1 MERKTIKEEILAS
14 LKAANKKSLSME
26 ELAELLEMRKSD
38 DYKLLVKTVAQM
50 EREKTLE
57 FNKKG
62 KIKLPFKPVEVEGIF
77 RRNERGFGFVTID
90 PEEPDVFIPKDAT
103 NYAMDGD
110 IVMIDI
116 QKTADLFSDRGA
128 EGRVVSIKERKIQQ
142 LVGEFTAFDVAEIAE
157 SDLYG
162 YVTPKDKKSAQ
173 FKVFITAEGVQPV
186 DGSVVIVEITHYPE
200 RGYAESLEGLVTKVI
215 GHKNDPGMDIL
226 SIVIAQGIP
235 TQFPEEV
242 QTASEEVP
250 DTISE
255 ADLIG
260 RRDLREQQ
268 IVTIDGADA
277 KDLDDAVT
285 VRKLANGNYFLGV
298 HIADVSN
305 YVTEGSVLD
314 KEAFERGTS
323 VYLTDRVI
331 PMIPQRLSNGICSLN
346 PKVPRLTMSCEMEID
361 TNGTVVQHEIFQSV
375 IQTTERMTYSAVNE
389 ILETETPETMER
401 YQSLVPMFR
410 LMKELHEILEAR
422 RNSRGAINFEDR
434 EAKILVDPEGRPV
447 DIELRERGVGE
458 RLIESFML
466 AANETVAEH
475 FNKLKLPFIY
485 RIHEQPKEE
494 KMQRFFDF
502 AAALGI
508 LVKGTKDSITPKDLQ
523 QVIHEVEEK
532 PEAAVINTMLL
543 RSMQQAR
550 YSEDN
555 YGHYGLAAEYYTHFT
570 SPIRRYPDLIVH
582 RLIRTYSQDQSEA
595 TKEKWAE
602 ALPEIADHSSKM
614 ERRSVEAER
623 EVDSMK
629 KAEYMSDKVGEEFDG
644 IISSVT
650 KFGIFIELPNTV
662 EGLIHLN
669 EMKQDYYHFI
679 ENQLALVGERT
690 RQTFKIG
697 QKVRIKVTKADPVT
711 REIDFELLEAEEI
724 PALDVPKNNQ
734 QNKRRKP
741 TGGRQNNYDK
751 SKKMS
756 NKTSKNTSKYSS
768 DRPNEGKKDKK
779 KKKGKKPFYK
789 SVAKKNKPGRKKG

>member
-1 MERKTIKEEILAS
+1 MERKTIKAEILAG

-26 ELAELLEMRKSD
+26 ELAEVLDMRKSED
-38 DYKLLVKTVAQM
+38 FKLLVQTVAQL
-50 EREKTLE
+50 EREKTVE

-62 KIKLPFKPVEVEGIF
+62 RVMLPFQPIEVEGIF

-90 PEEPDVFIPKDAT
+90 PEEPDIFIPKEAT
-103 NYAMDGD
+103 NFAMDGD

-142 LVGEFTAFDVAEIAE
+142 LVGEFNAFDVDEIAE
-157 SDLYG
+157 SDLFG

-173 FKVFITAEGVQPV
+173 FKVFIAAEGIQPV
-186 DGSVVIVEITHYPE
+186 DGSIVIVEITHYPE
-200 RGYAESLEGLVTKVI
+200 KGYATSLEGMITKVI

-235 TQFPEEV
+235 TSFPDEV
-242 QTASEEVP
+242 QTASEQVS
-250 DTISE
+250 DKIAE
-255 ADLIG
+255 ADLVG
-260 RRDLREQQ
+260 RRDLRDQQ

-285 VRKLANGNYFLGV
+285 VRKLENGNYFLGV
-298 HIADVSN
+298 HIADVSY
-305 YVTEGSVLD
+305 YVTEDSILN

-346 PKVPRLTMSCEMEID
+346 PHVPRLTMSCEMEID
-361 TNGTVVQHEIFQSV
+361 PNGMIVHHEIFQSV
-375 IQTTERMTYSAVNE
+375 IQTSERMTYSAVNA
-389 ILETETPETMER
+389 ILDNDSETVEHYHE
-401 YQSLVPMFR
+401 LVPMFH
-410 LMKELHEILEAR
+410 LMKELHQILENR
-422 RNSRGAINFEDR
+422 RKQRGAINFEDR
-434 EAKILVDPEGRPV
+434 EAKIIVDPEGRPI

-508 LVKGTKDSITPKDLQ
+508 LVKGTKNTITPKDLQ
-523 QVIHEVEEK
+523 QVIHEVEDK
-532 PEAAVINTMLL
+532 PESAVINTMLL

-602 ALPEIADHSSKM
+602 TLPEIADHSSKM
-614 ERRSVEAER
+614 ERRAVEAER

-629 KAEYMSDKVGEEFDG
+629 KAEYMAERVGEEFDG

-662 EGLIHLN
+662 EGMIHLN
-669 EMKQDYYHFI
+669 EMKQDYFHFI

-697 QKVRIKVTKADPVT
+697 QKVRIKVTKSDPET

-724 PALDVPKNNQ
+724 PSLEVPGNSQRNQ
-734 QNKRRKP
+734 RRKP
-741 TGGRQNNYDK
+741 AGGRKNNRD
-751 SKKMS
+751 S
-756 NKTSKNTSKYSS
+756 NKNYGKTSDRSKTSK
-768 DRPNEGKKDKK
+768 EKKN
-779 KKKGKKPFYK
+779 KKGKKPFYK
-789 SVAKKNKPGRKKG
+789 SVAKKKKPGRKKG

>member
-1 MERKTIKEEILAS
+1 MERKTIKSEILAG

-26 ELAELLEMRKSD
+26 ELAEVLDMRKSE
-38 DYKLLVKTVAQM
+38 DYKRLVQTVAQL
-50 EREKTLE
+50 EREKALE

-62 KIKLPFKPVEVEGIF
+62 HIKLPFQPIEVEGIF

-90 PEEPDVFIPKDAT
+90 PEEPDIFIPKEAT
-103 NYAMDGD
+103 NFAMDGD

-142 LVGEFTAFDVAEIAE
+142 LVGEFTAFDVDEIAE
-157 SDLYG
+157 SDLFG

-173 FKVFITAEGVQPV
+173 FKVFIAAEGIQPV

-200 RGYAESLEGLVTKVI
+200 KGYATSLEGMITKVI

-242 QTASEEVP
+242 QSASEEVP
-250 DTISE
+250 DKIAAS
-255 ADLIG
+255 DLVG
-260 RRDLREQQ
+260 RRDLRDQQ

-285 VRKLANGNYFLGV
+285 VRKLDNGNYFLGV
-298 HIADVSN
+298 HIADVSY
-305 YVTEGSVLD
+305 YVTEDSILD

-346 PKVPRLTMSCEMEID
+346 PQVPRLTMSCEMEID
-361 TNGTVVQHEIFQSV
+361 PSGTIVHHEIFQSV

-389 ILETETPETMER
+389 ILEEGDAETTER
-401 YQSLVPMFR
+401 YRDLVPMFH
-410 LMKELHEILEAR
+410 LMKELHLILEER
-422 RNSRGAINFEDR
+422 RSRRGAINFEDR
-434 EAKILVDPEGRPV
+434 EAKILVDPEGRPL
-447 DIELRERGVGE
+447 DIELRDRGVGE

-475 FNKLKLPFIY
+475 FNRLKVPFIY

-508 LVKGTKDSITPKDLQ
+508 LVKGTKNTITPKDLQ
-523 QVIHEVEEK
+523 QVIHDVEDK

-582 RLIRTYSQDQSEA
+582 RLIRTYSQDQSE
-595 TKEKWAE
+595 TTQEKWAE
-602 ALPEIADHSSKM
+602 KLPDIANHSSKM
-614 ERRSVEAER
+614 ERRAVDAER

-629 KAEYMSDKVGEEFDG
+629 KAEYMSEKVGEEFDG
-644 IISSVT
+644 LISSVT

-662 EGLIHLN
+662 EGMIHLN
-669 EMKQDYYHFI
+669 ELKQDYFHFI

-697 QKVRIKVTKADPVT
+697 QKVRIKVTKSDPET

-724 PALDVPKNNQ
+724 PSLEVPSNNRHD
-734 QNKRRKP
+734 KRRKP
-741 TGGRQNNYDK
+741 TGGRNNH
-751 SKKMS
+751 
-756 NKTSKNTSKYSS
+756 KTSEKHYSKNSKNVENKN
-768 DRPNEGKKDKK
+768 NEKGKK

-789 SVAKKNKPGRKKG
+789 SVAKKKKPGRKKG

>member
-1 MERKTIKEEILAS
+1 MERKTIKTEILAG

-26 ELAELLEMRKSD
+26 ELAEILDMRKSED
-38 DYKLLVKTVAQM
+38 FKVLVKTVAQL
-50 EREKTLE
+50 EREKALE

-62 KIKLPFKPVEVEGIF
+62 RIKLPFQPIEVEGIF

-90 PEEPDVFIPKDAT
+90 PEEPDIFIPKEAT
-103 NYAMDGD
+103 NFAMDGD
-110 IVMIDI
+110 VVMIDI

-142 LVGEFTAFDVAEIAE
+142 LVGEFTAFDVDEIAE
-157 SDLYG
+157 SDLFG

-173 FKVFITAEGVQPV
+173 FKVFIAAEGIQPV

-200 RGYAESLEGLVTKVI
+200 KGYTTSLEGLVTKVI

-235 TQFPEEV
+235 TQFPDEV
-242 QTASEEVP
+242 QTASEQVP
-250 DTISE
+250 DKIVES
-255 ADLIG
+255 DLLG
-260 RRDLREQQ
+260 RRDLRDQQ

-285 VRKLANGNYFLGV
+285 VRKLENGNYFLGV
-298 HIADVSN
+298 HIADVSY
-305 YVTEGSVLD
+305 YVTENSVLD

-346 PKVPRLTMSCEMEID
+346 PHVPRLTMSCEMEID
-361 TNGTVVQHEIFQSV
+361 PSGTILHHDIFQSV
-375 IQTTERMTYSAVNE
+375 IQTSERMTYSAVND
-389 ILETETPETMER
+389 ILEEDAPETIER
-401 YQSLVPMFR
+401 YRDLVPMFR
-410 LMKELHEILEAR
+410 LMKELHQILEAR
-422 RNSRGAINFEDR
+422 RNRRGAINFEDR
-434 EAKILVDPEGRPV
+434 EAKILVDTEGHPTG
-447 DIELRERGVGE
+447 IELRERGVGE

-475 FNKLKLPFIY
+475 FNRLKLPFIY

-508 LVKGTKDSITPKDLQ
+508 LVKGTKNTITPKDLQ
-523 QVIHEVEEK
+523 QVIHDVEDK

-582 RLIRTYSQDQSEA
+582 RLIRTYSQDQGDA

-602 ALPEIADHSSKM
+602 LLPEIADHSSKM

-629 KAEYMSDKVGEEFDG
+629 KAEYMADKIGEEFDG

-662 EGLIHLN
+662 EGMIHLN
-669 EMKQDYYHFI
+669 ELKQDYFHFI

-697 QKVRIKVTKADPVT
+697 QKVRIKVTKSDPET
-711 REIDFELLEAEEI
+711 REIDFELLEAEEL
-724 PALDVPKNNQ
+724 PSLEVPKNNR
-734 QNKRRKP
+734 QNQKRKT
-741 TGGRQNNYDK
+741 TGGRKNNNDRSYG
-751 SKKMS
+751 
-756 NKTSKNTSKYSS
+756 KNS
-768 DRPNEGKKDKK
+768 DQLKNGKDKK

-789 SVAKKNKPGRKKG
+789 SVAKKKKSGRKKG

>member
-1 MERKTIKEEILAS
+1 MERKTIKTEILAG

-26 ELAELLEMRKSD
+26 ELAEILDMRKSED
-38 DYKLLVKTVAQM
+38 FKVLVKTVAQL
-50 EREKTLE
+50 EREKALE

-62 KIKLPFKPVEVEGIF
+62 RIKLPFQPIEVEGIF

-90 PEEPDVFIPKDAT
+90 PEEPDIFIPKEAT
-103 NYAMDGD
+103 NFAMDGD
-110 IVMIDI
+110 VVMIDI

-128 EGRVVSIKERKIQQ
+128 EGRVVSIKKRKIQQ
-142 LVGEFTAFDVAEIAE
+142 LVGEFTAFDVDEIAE
-157 SDLYG
+157 SDLFG

-173 FKVFITAEGVQPV
+173 FKVFIAAEGIQPV

-200 RGYAESLEGLVTKVI
+200 KGYTTSLEGLVTKVI

-235 TQFPEEV
+235 TQFPDEV
-242 QTASEEVP
+242 QTASEQVP
-250 DTISE
+250 DKIVES
-255 ADLIG
+255 DLLG
-260 RRDLREQQ
+260 RRDLRDQQ

-285 VRKLANGNYFLGV
+285 VRKLENGNYFLGV
-298 HIADVSN
+298 HIADVSY
-305 YVTEGSVLD
+305 YVTENSALD

-346 PKVPRLTMSCEMEID
+346 PHVPRLTMSCEMEID
-361 TNGTVVQHEIFQSV
+361 PSGTILHHDIFQSV
-375 IQTTERMTYSAVNE
+375 IQTSERMTYSAVND
-389 ILETETPETMER
+389 ILEEDDPETIER
-401 YQSLVPMFR
+401 YRDLVPMFR
-410 LMKELHEILEAR
+410 LMKELHQILEAR
-422 RNSRGAINFEDR
+422 RNRRGAINFEDR
-434 EAKILVDPEGRPV
+434 EAKILVDTEGHPTG
-447 DIELRERGVGE
+447 IELRERGVGE

-475 FNKLKLPFIY
+475 FNRLKLPFIY

-508 LVKGTKDSITPKDLQ
+508 LVKGTKNTITPKDLQ
-523 QVIHEVEEK
+523 QVIHDVEDK

-582 RLIRTYSQDQSEA
+582 RLIRTYSQDQGDA

-602 ALPEIADHSSKM
+602 LLPEIADHSSKM

-623 EVDSMK
+623 EVESMK
-629 KAEYMSDKVGEEFDG
+629 KAEYMADKIGEEFDG

-662 EGLIHLN
+662 EGMLHLN
-669 EMKQDYYHFI
+669 ELKQDYFHFI
-679 ENQLALVGERT
+679 ENQLALVGEPT

-697 QKVRIKVTKADPVT
+697 QKVRIKVTKSDPET

-724 PALDVPKNNQ
+724 PSLEVPKNNR
-734 QNKRRKP
+734 QNQKRKT
-741 TGGRQNNYDK
+741 TGGRKNNNDRSYG
-751 SKKMS
+751 
-756 NKTSKNTSKYSS
+756 KNS
-768 DRPNEGKKDKK
+768 DRPKNGKDKK

-789 SVAKKNKPGRKKG
+789 SVAKKKKSGRKKG

>member
-1 MERKTIKEEILAS
+1 MERKTIKREILAG

-26 ELAELLEMRKSD
+26 ELAEVLDMRKSD
-38 DYKLLVKTVAQM
+38 DFKLLVKTIAQM
-50 EREKTLE
+50 EREKTVE

-62 KIKLPFKPVEVEGIF
+62 RIKLPFQPIEVEGIF

-103 NYAMDGD
+103 NFAMDGD

-128 EGRVVSIKERKIQQ
+128 EGQVVSIKERKIQQ
-142 LVGEFTAFDVAEIAE
+142 IVGEFTAFDVDEIAE

-173 FKVFITAEGVQPV
+173 FKVFIAAEGIQPV
-186 DGSVVIVEITHYPE
+186 DGSIVIVEITHYPE
-200 RGYAESLEGLVTKVI
+200 KGYATSLEGLITKVI

-242 QTASEEVP
+242 QTASEQVP
-250 DTISE
+250 DKIMNS
-255 ADLIG
+255 DLVG
-260 RRDLREQQ
+260 RRDLRDQQ

-285 VRKLANGNYFLGV
+285 VRKLDNGNYFLGV
-298 HIADVSN
+298 HIADVSY
-305 YVTEGSVLD
+305 YVTENSILD

-346 PKVPRLTMSCEMEID
+346 PQVPRLTMSCEMEID
-361 TNGTVVQHEIFQSV
+361 STGKILSHEIFQSI
-375 IQTTERMTYSAVNE
+375 IQTSERMTYSAVNA
-389 ILETETPETMER
+389 ILEEEDSESIER
-401 YQSLVPMFR
+401 YHDLVPMFR
-410 LMKELHEILEAR
+410 LMKELHQILEAH
-422 RNSRGAINFEDR
+422 RNHRGAINFEDR
-434 EAKILVDPEGRPV
+434 EAKILVDSEGHPM

-475 FNKLKLPFIY
+475 FNRQKLPFIY

-508 LVKGTKDSITPKDLQ
+508 LVKGTKNTITPKDLQ
-523 QVIHEVEEK
+523 KVIQEVEAK

-582 RLIRTYSQDQSEA
+582 RLIRTYSQDQSDA

-602 ALPEIADHSSKM
+602 SLPEIADHSSKM

-629 KAEYMSDKVGEEFDG
+629 KAEYMADKIGEEFDG

-662 EGLIHLN
+662 EGMIHLN
-669 EMKQDYYHFI
+669 ELKQDYFHFV

-697 QKVRIKVTKADPVT
+697 QKVRIKVVKSDPET

-724 PALDVPKNNQ
+724 PSLEVPKGGSRQ
-734 QNKRRKP
+734 RRQP
-741 TGGRQNNYDK
+741 TGGRKNNKNSDK
-751 SKKMS
+751 YYG
-756 NKTSKNTSKYSS
+756 KNS
-768 DRPNEGKKDKK
+768 DRMKNGKAKK
-779 KKKGKKPFYK
+779 KKVRNHFI
-789 SVAKKNKPGRKKG
+789 NQ